1 MDNYSLMTFD
11 GLNNRKLA
19 KQMTAIKNAYK
30 GADKSAEQVAR
41 ALKAIK
47 DDNLWTDDFESFEE
61 CIRTFGIGKSQ
72 GYKVIK
78 AIELKDE
85 LEMTDY
91 NMTQVVELTR
101 LDTEVVQDLIETGQ
115 ITAQTTCHNI
125 RLIVNGLKEL
135 PAPDEDEDD
144 ADDVEDTEDNEDA
157 VEDDTDDTETPDD
170 NDEVVMT
177 IKLLGKTYTLEDIAS
192 IRKVIKVLEKLG
204 ITVEV

>member
-11 GLNNRKLA
+11 GLNNKKLA

-47 DDNLWTDDFESFEE
+47 DGDLWTEDFDSFED

-78 AIELKDE
+78 AVELKDE

-101 LDTEVVQDLIETGQ
+101 LETDVVRDLIETGQ

-144 ADDVEDTEDNEDA
+144 EDDVEDTEDT
-157 VEDDTDDTETPDD
+157 VEGDTDDTETPDD

-177 IKLLGKTYTLEDIAS
+177 IKLSGKTYTLEDIAS

>member
-11 GLNNRKLA
+11 GLNNKKLA

-47 DDNLWTDDFESFEE
+47 DGDLWTDDYESFEE

-85 LEMTDY
+85 LDMTDY

-101 LDTEVVQDLIETGQ
+101 LETEVVQDLIETGQ

-135 PAPDEDEDD
+135 PAPDEDDE
-144 ADDVEDTEDNEDA
+144 DDVEDTEDTEDT
-157 VEDDTDDTETPDD
+157 VEDDTETPDD
-170 NDEVVMT
+170 TDEVVMT
-177 IKLLGKTYTLEDIAS
+177 IKLSGKTYTLEDIAS
-192 IRKVIKVLEKLG
+192 IRKVIKVLEKIG